1 MISGVSIDI
10 GVSLVGTRNAAV
22 TRATPKSRN
31 AVFVLPSDFIR
42 AIPYNKL
49 AQRSKFFIVL
59 FLFFGIRYT
68 NYQIR
73 EKSVPPLQEIDALPD
88 LTDQVY
94 ENLLEAI
101 CTAQLTPETRVT
113 QQGLAESLN
122 VSRQPV
128 LQALRLLRKDGF
140 VVDAGKRGLMIA
152 PINAD
157 VIRQTYQVRSVL
169 DGLAAREAAR
179 KHLVLDSE
187 LIARGRQA
195 GLTGKISSLIEAD
208 LNFHQ
213 SIYHVSGNSMI
224 KDSAEF
230 HWQHIRRAMGA
241 VVAQLSDVDSIWDE
255 HEGILQAIN
264 EGNCLLAEQLA
275 RAHGESAGEAL
286 ASALSRQ

>member
-1 MISGVSIDI
+1 M
-10 GVSLVGTRNAAV
+10 
-22 TRATPKSRN
+22 
-31 AVFVLPSDFIR
+31 
-42 AIPYNKL
+42 
-49 AQRSKFFIVL
+49 
-59 FLFFGIRYT
+59 
-68 NYQIR
+68 
-73 EKSVPPLQEIDALPD
+73 PPLQEIEVSPD

-101 CTAQLTPETRVT
+101 CTTQLTPETRVT

-195 GLTGKISSLIEAD
+195 GSTGKISSLIEAD

-213 SIYHVSGNSMI
+213 SIYHASGNPMI
-224 KDSAEF
+224 KDLSLI
-230 HWQHIRRAMGA
+230 HI
-241 VVAQLSDVDSIWDE
+241 
-255 HEGILQAIN
+255 
-264 EGNCLLAEQLA
+264 
-275 RAHGESAGEAL
+275 
-286 ASALSRQ
+286 